1 MCLSRRRR
9 YGAAETPT
17 TEETMTKPTTLFTTI
32 GIAVAATALAALA
45 GCNRS
50 PAPPATDGKA
60 AQIERGRL
68 LVTIGGCNDCHTPM
82 KFDPEVGMPVPD
94 MSRMLSGH
102 PEGAPDPAGTPA
114 GHDMAVIGATMTSFK
129 LSFGTVY
136 TANLTPD
143 KDTGLGAWTEE
154 MFTRAVRTGRHMG
167 GNGRPILPP
176 MPWPNVA
183 QLSDGDIKAVFA
195 FLQSIPAIHNDV
207 PAPKVPDAVMDG
219 IAASYDKMMKKM
231 QAAAAAPHP
240 NTIAQR

>member
-1 MCLSRRRR
+1 
-9 YGAAETPT
+9 
-17 TEETMTKPTTLFTTI
+17 MTKPTTTLTTI

-45 GCNRS
+45 GCNRP

-68 LVTIGGCNDCHTPM
+68 LVSIGGCNDCHTPM
-82 KFDPEVGMPVPD
+82 KFDADVGMPVPD

-102 PEGAPDPAGTPA
+102 PQGAPDPAGAPA
-114 GHDMAVIGATMTSFK
+114 GHDMGVIGATMTSFK
-129 LSFGTVY
+129 LPFGTVY

-143 KDTGLGAWTEE
+143 PDTGLGGWTEE
-154 MFTRAVRTGRHMG
+154 MFLRAVRTGRHMG

-176 MPWPNVA
+176 MPWPNVG
-183 QLSDGDIKAVFA
+183 QQTDDDIKAIFA
-195 FLQSIPAIHNDV
+195 YLRTIPAIHNDV

-231 QAAAAAPHP
+231 RAQAEAAAGVKV
-240 NTIAQR
+240 AQR